1 MEKLVERLK
10 STTSFSLI
18 MACLSITWL
27 IIDYFVMGSII
38 EKGLTK
44 FSLEWILMIASG
56 IVYTVFTISV
66 FIMIYY
72 SIRVTGKLKSTFYSS
87 KPEAVQSK
95 SVDDEKD
102 KSGV

>member
-1 MEKLVERLK
+1 
-10 STTSFSLI
+10 
-18 MACLSITWL
+18 
-27 IIDYFVMGSII
+27 
-38 EKGLTK
+38 
-44 FSLEWILMIASG
+44 MIASG